1 MVVQTPTTFV
11 ITVLLE
17 DAKGFVVVVI
27 TVWLEEEEG
36 KIVIKTCFQRIP
48 CSLPPF
54 DEFGVVSRLGLVGK
68 NLGEGRGNVRVIGH
82 DNPSST
88 LLIYLGNRAK
98 LIPLKSFP
106 SS

>member
-27 TVWLEEEEG
+27 TVWLEEEEEG

-48 CSLPPF
+48 CSLLPF

-68 NLGEGRGNVRVIGH
+68 NLGEGRGNIGVIIRH
-82 DNPSST
+82 DNPPAQS
-88 LLIYLGNRAK
+88 
-98 LIPLKSFP
+98 
-106 SS
+106 